1 MKQRLRTFCTVF
13 PNYQD
18 FHFFK
23 DPGQIP
29 YRFTKLGWDA
39 SVVCYDRG
47 QDLPY
52 TQRYLKVIKR
62 PAKMCW
68 RRFNLGIVIYLIFN
82 ARKIDVLHVFHLAW
96 SSLVFIWFYKLFNR
110 SGFAYLKLD
119 DCVFSGDKPWEID
132 KEELGDFNSGLTDFK
147 RKTKNRISRKF
158 LIRKVDLWSIEDEY
172 SREVYE
178 ERHPFMKGRIIVVY
192 NGHSVD
198 LEELP
203 DSIGSAGKQD
213 VILTVGRLGTFQKAT
228 DVLLEAFATVAGN
241 SSYDLHLAGAV
252 VPEFECYVEKYLREN
267 PDLKDRIVFHG
278 PLGREALYSL
288 YSRSRIFCLPSRFDS
303 LPNVFPEAMF
313 FRNAIVTTSA
323 VSLKYHIDKYGVGV
337 AVKKDDPGALAD
349 ALLRLINDSELLD
362 RMASQARVI
371 AETLLSWERIAL
383 SLQEEIMN
391 RFKQLQG

>member
-1 MKQRLRTFCTVF
+1 MRQRLHKFCTVF

-29 YRFTKLGWDA
+29 YRFAKLGWDA

-47 QDLPY
+47 QDLHH

-62 PAKMCW
+62 PGKLCW
-68 RRFNLGIVIYLIFN
+68 RRFNLGIIIYLIVN
-82 ARKIDVLHVFHLAW
+82 ARKIDVLHVFHLTW

-110 SGFAYLKLD
+110 KGFAYLKLD
-119 DCVFSGDKPWEID
+119 DCVFSGNSPWEID
-132 KEELGDFNSGLTDFK
+132 REEWSDVNSGRTGFK
-147 RKTKNRISRKF
+147 RKAKNRISRKF
-158 LIRKVDLWSIEDEY
+158 LLRKVDLWSIEDEY

-198 LEELP
+198 LADFPESTDL
-203 DSIGSAGKQD
+203 AGKENI
-213 VILTVGRLGTFQKAT
+213 ILTVGRLGTFQKAT
-228 DVLLEAFATVAGN
+228 DVLLEAFTTVARN
-241 SSYDLHLAGAV
+241 SNYDLHLAGAV
-252 VPEFECYVEKYLREN
+252 VPEFADYDEKYLCDN

-278 PLGREALYSL
+278 PLGREELYSL

-313 FRNAIVTTSA
+313 FRNAVVTTNA
-323 VSLKYHIDKYGVGV
+323 VSLKYHIDRYGVGI
-337 AVKKDDPGALAD
+337 AVKKDDPGALAE
-349 ALLRLINDSELLD
+349 ALLRLIKDNGLLD
-362 RMASQARVI
+362 RTAMQAGMI
-371 AETLLSWERIAL
+371 ADTLLSWDRIAT
-383 SLQEEIMN
+383 SLQEEIMT
-391 RFKQLQG
+391 RHKKIQK